1 MVFWPGMLVKKTNH
15 PMYSAFRYDDMYS
28 TFRYD
33 DNPSGQTE
41 YTASP
46 DDDVFKKLALT
57 YAFAH
62 PTMHLD
68 NPPWECKSVPPDHFV
83 NGVTNGANWYNVA
96 GGMQDYN
103 YVHSDCLEIT
113 LELGCNKF
121 PKREDMPKYWEE
133 NKHALVKFIEQVSNT
148 PVF

>member
-1 MVFWPGMLVKKTNH
+1 MYLGVGNKTSVTTLFNVY
-15 PMYSAFRYDDMYS
+15 YS
-28 TFRYD
+28 FRYD

-121 PKREDMPKYWEE
+121 PKRDDLPRYWEE
-133 NKHALVKFIEQVSNT
+133 NKHALVKFIEQVRKALLKE
-148 PVF
+148 